1 MAGGGW
7 RGTTSLKRTAFD
19 PDISMMSRSLDGPS
33 TGRPP
38 AAVDGYAP
46 VLRGAVLV
54 LAVIV
59 PTTAAALTAL
69 SLVTGAGGLLAWSL
83 LGWIVGGVCVIEAGL
98 RRADIELI
106 VVASALGVAVT
117 ARLAPPTSVP
127 AVVAGSVMIA
137 LVLFTMIER
146 TPRTVVA
153 GAVTAAVHGYTLITI
168 ADDLGAVA
176 GAGILIAAGIGTW
189 LVLDRMVNQMRKD
202 HSSYRELFDRVP
214 VALYRTGLGGALLD
228 ANPALAELLGM
239 PREELIGRRA
249 QEFFVDVDDFSR
261 LRAAIGDRTD
271 SLTTDIRFR
280 RPDGTLIW
288 VRDQTRP
295 VTDDLGRIVCF
306 EGELQDITE
315 QRRHLDELEAL
326 VRSKSELIGAVSHE
340 LRTPLTAVVGFL
352 EVLQSGGADGERA
365 ELLAL
370 AADQAR
376 DIAGIVDDLLTAARL
391 DNQELVVQESALDI
405 RGTIDGAVTSV
416 TGGRRGEVV
425 VAVPRGLMAF
435 ADGARVRQVLRNLI
449 GNAMRYGRSPI
460 EVRAEDG
467 DGLIHVVV
475 ADHGPE
481 ISPDVVARMFDAF
494 FSGAETSSRQPSSIG
509 LGLAVS
515 HRLARLMGGD
525 LRYER
530 VGNQTQFTLDLRAAS
545 VAEMAESA

>member
-1 MAGGGW
+1 
-7 RGTTSLKRTAFD
+7 
-19 PDISMMSRSLDGPS
+19 
-33 TGRPP
+33 
-38 AAVDGYAP
+38 
-46 VLRGAVLV
+46 
-54 LAVIV
+54 
-59 PTTAAALTAL
+59 
-69 SLVTGAGGLLAWSL
+69 
-83 LGWIVGGVCVIEAGL
+83 
-98 RRADIELI
+98 
-106 VVASALGVAVT
+106 
-117 ARLAPPTSVP
+117 
-127 AVVAGSVMIA
+127 
-137 LVLFTMIER
+137 
-146 TPRTVVA
+146 
-153 GAVTAAVHGYTLITI
+153 
-168 ADDLGAVA
+168 
-176 GAGILIAAGIGTW
+176 
-189 LVLDRMVNQMRKD
+189 
-202 HSSYRELFDRVP
+202 
-214 VALYRTGLGGALLD
+214 
-228 ANPALAELLGM
+228 
-239 PREELIGRRA
+239 
-249 QEFFVDVDDFSR
+249 
-261 LRAAIGDRTD
+261 
-271 SLTTDIRFR
+271 
-280 RPDGTLIW
+280 
-288 VRDQTRP
+288 
-295 VTDDLGRIVCF
+295 
-306 EGELQDITE
+306 
-315 QRRHLDELEAL
+315 L

-352 EVLQSGGADGERA
+352 EVLQSGGADGERV

>member
-1 MAGGGW
+1 
-7 RGTTSLKRTAFD
+7 
-19 PDISMMSRSLDGPS
+19 
-33 TGRPP
+33 
-38 AAVDGYAP
+38 VDGYAP

-54 LAVIV
+54 LAVLV

-69 SLVTGAGGLLAWSL
+69 SLVTGIRGLLAWSV
-83 LGWIVGGVCVIEAGL
+83 LGWILGGVCVVEAVL
-98 RRADIELI
+98 RRADIEFVV
-106 VVASALGVAVT
+106 VVAALGVAVT
-117 ARLAPPTSVP
+117 ARVAPPTSVP

-153 GAVTAAVHGYTLITI
+153 GVATATVHGYTLITI
-168 ADDLGAVA
+168 ADDWGAVA
-176 GAGILIAAGIGTW
+176 GAGILMAAGIGTW
-189 LVLDRMVNQMRKD
+189 LVLDRLVNQMRKD

-214 VALYRTGLGGALLD
+214 VALYRTGLGGELLD
-228 ANPALAELLGM
+228 VNPALAELLGM
-239 PREELIGRRA
+239 PREDLLGRRA

-280 RPDGTLIW
+280 RPDGALIW

-352 EVLQSGGADGERA
+352 ELLQSGGADTERA
-365 ELLAL
+365 EMLAL

-391 DNQELVVQESALDI
+391 DNQELVVQESTLDI
-405 RGTIDGAVTSV
+405 RGPIDGAVTSV
-416 TGGRRGEVV
+416 TGGRQGEVV
-425 VAVPRGLMAF
+425 VTVPRELMAF

-449 GNAMRYGRSPI
+449 GNAMRYGRPPI
-460 EVRAEDG
+460 EVCAKDD

-494 FSGAETSSRQPSSIG
+494 FSGAETSTRQPGSIG

-530 VGNQTQFTLDLRAAS
+530 VGNQTQFTLELRAAS